1 MKLDELKSILKRLYR
16 EYVKKYIK
24 RILLSLFLSIIVAG
38 STAATAWLLDP
49 AVKKIFIDKNQTLAW
64 LIPIAIVIAFSA
76 KGISL
81 YFARINVVIVDIR
94 KKTSSIL
101 AQNAKHLG
109 IKIYCYSETY

>member
-49 AVKKIFIDKNQTLAW
+49 AVKKIFIDKNQTLA
-64 LIPIAIVIAFSA
+64 LVNIL
-76 KGISL
+76 KKMQLNSL
-81 YFARINVVIVDIR
+81 TN
-94 KKTSSIL
+94 T
-101 AQNAKHLG
+101 
-109 IKIYCYSETY
+109 